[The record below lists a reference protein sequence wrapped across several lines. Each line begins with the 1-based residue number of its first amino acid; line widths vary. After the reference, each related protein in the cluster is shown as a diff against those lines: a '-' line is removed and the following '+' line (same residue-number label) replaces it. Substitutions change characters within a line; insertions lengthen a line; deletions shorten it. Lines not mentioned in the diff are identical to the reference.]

1 MSWFLLFG
9 LIKAI
14 SLIPISWFTSLLIIA
29 YTYLSFSFSSMLPL
43 KTWNQGMS
51 LMRVLAQFVIGN
63 FGCFEIA
70 IGL

>member
-1 MSWFLLFG
+1 MVSSFWSYSG
-9 LIKAI
+9 YLINTNI
-14 SLIPISWFTSLLIIA
+14 MVYLSLLIIA

>member
-1 MSWFLLFG
+1 MVSSFWSYSG
-9 LIKAI
+9 YLINTNI
-14 SLIPISWFTSLLIIA
+14 MVYLSLLIIA
-29 YTYLSFSFSSMLPL
+29 YTYLSFCFSSMLPL